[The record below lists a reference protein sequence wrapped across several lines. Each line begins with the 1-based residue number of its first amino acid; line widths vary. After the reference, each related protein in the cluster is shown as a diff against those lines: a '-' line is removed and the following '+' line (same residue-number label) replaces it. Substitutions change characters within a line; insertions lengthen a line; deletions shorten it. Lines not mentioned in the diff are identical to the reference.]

1 MSGTPSIWR
10 IPFYLLMFLAIG
22 ILATSLVDGDTPE
35 ENSMSEVPAI
45 GEPIQIYSLETG
57 GLVDS
62 RRVEL
67 TKAEWQERLTKD
79 QYRILRDHGTERAF
93 TGPNW
98 DNKKEGVYRCAGCGA
113 DLFLS
118 STKFKSGTGWP
129 SFWQPIHES
138 NVGEQTDTSF
148 FMKRTEVHCER
159 CKGHL
164 GHIFPDGPKPTGL
177 RYCINGES
185 MTFEERDIE

>member
-1 MSGTPSIWR
+1 MSGTISIWR
-10 IPFYLLMFLAIG
+10 VPILLLSFLVVG
-22 ILATSLVDGDTPE
+22 IFATSIVGSDTKE
-35 ENSMSEVPAI
+35 AAMTEVPAS
-45 GEPIQIYSLETG
+45 GEAIQIYSHDAG
-57 GLVDS
+57 KLVDS

-67 TKAEWQERLTKD
+67 TKAEWKERLTRE
-79 QYRILRDHGTERAF
+79 QFRILRDHGTERAF

-98 DNKKEGVYRCAGCGA
+98 DNKEAGVYRCAGCGA

-118 STKFKSGTGWP
+118 STKFESGTGWP

-138 NVGEQTDTSF
+138 NIGEKTDTSF

-164 GHIFPDGPKPTGL
+164 GHVFSDGPKPTGL

-185 MTFEERDIE
+185 LTFEAGGV